1 MLNFVTIMA
10 EREIPY
16 QERVAT
22 VVGGGELGSRVAAC
36 YKAIGFKDVRICE
49 KGDPLI
55 DLLNGSSDL
64 FLAVSDEEILLI
76 LPVAK
81 PHLQEFHTII
91 DGASNKTNL
100 IAPYREIDQEG
111 ISVGPSHL
119 GARPDHPWRGV
130 KVWLCRVG
138 PNSGRAIRLGTD
150 LFLTR
155 NSSIR
160 VIDIEEHQQ
169 VETDQFVT
177 FASAYIISE
186 ALKEMGIPLKVFD
199 EFATLNSEIQALH
212 IGRSLG
218 QGTAIPSEVMFRQRK
233 RGKEIIRTM
242 RKALRKIEVAMGNS
256 GELQRFMQEN
266 IDYHNNA
273 DQAVAKIFRRAGIVG
288 FRNANLRMYSFSF
301 RIVDDAPGRLL
312 EILPPFYVERANL
325 TAIDSMPGIITD
337 EEKAQGVDPDRIV
350 DFDVAIDPETIDSE
364 KERRI
369 KEKLVA
375 LGCTVNTR

>member
-1 MLNFVTIMA
+1 ML
-10 EREIPY
+10 
-16 QERVAT
+16 
-22 VVGGGELGSRVAAC
+22 SC
-36 YKAIGFKDVRICE
+36 YKEVGFKDVRICE

-55 DLLNGSSDL
+55 DLLNGSTDL

-81 PHLQEFHTII
+81 PHLQEFHTLL

-100 IAPYREIDQEG
+100 IEPYRQIDDDG
-111 ISVGPSHL
+111 VSVCPSHL

-138 PNSGRAIRLGTD
+138 PNSERAIRLGTD
-150 LFLTR
+150 LFLAR
-155 NSSIR
+155 NSSIS
-160 VIDIEEHQQ
+160 VIDIEEHQY

-177 FASAYIISE
+177 FSGAYIISE

-218 QGTAIPSEVMFRQRK
+218 QGTAVPSEVMFRQRK

-242 RKALRKIEVAMGNS
+242 RKALGKIEVAMGNRE
-256 GELQRFMQEN
+256 ELQRFMQEN
-266 IDYHNNA
+266 IDYHDA
-273 DQAVAKIFRRAGIVG
+273 DQAVAKIFRKAGVVG

-301 RIVDDAPGRLL
+301 RIMDDRPGRLL
-312 EILPPFYVERANL
+312 EVLPPFYAQGANL
-325 TAIDSMPGIITD
+325 TSIDSMPGVITD
-337 EEKAQGVDPDRIV
+337 EEKSAGVDPDRIV
-350 DFDVAIDPETIDSE
+350 DFDVGIDPKTINAGKD
-364 KERRI
+364 RRI
-369 KEKLVA
+369 KERLVE
-375 LGCTVNTR
+375 LGCKITDNSL